1 MKKLFVFLL
10 LLIATTLLA
19 DIVKRGAPISKDA
32 KPATLADVLAS
43 PEKYSKD
50 AVLVEGV
57 IENVCQMKGC
67 WMQLTPEAGKA
78 GIRVTF
84 KDYGFFVPTD
94 SKGMKARA
102 EGVTTVKTLS
112 KKEADH
118 LEHEDGATLKRN
130 PDGTVTEVAFV
141 ASGVKLTKIAP

>member
-1 MKKLFVFLL
+1 MKKLFVLL
-10 LLIATTLLA
+10 LLLAATTLLS
-19 DIVKRGAPISKDA
+19 DTVKRGAPISKDA
-32 KPATLADVLAS
+32 KATPLADVLAS
-43 PEKYSKD
+43 PDKYSKD

-102 EGVTTVKTLS
+102 EGMVTVKTLS

-130 PDGTVTEVAFV
+130 ADGTATEVAFV
-141 ASGVKLTKIAP
+141 ASGVELSK

>member
-1 MKKLFVFLL
+1 MKNAAALL
-10 LLIATTLLA
+10 VALSLAATAFAA
-19 DIVKRGAPISKDA
+19 DVMKRGEPISKDA
-32 KPATLADVLAS
+32 KATPLADVLAS
-43 PEKYSKD
+43 PDKYSKD

-94 SKGMKARA
+94 SKGMKGRA
-102 EGVTTVKTLS
+102 EGMVTVKTLS
-112 KKEADH
+112 KKESDH
-118 LEHEDGATLKRN
+118 REHEDGATLKRN
-130 PDGTVTEVAFV
+130 ADRPATEVACV
-141 ASGVKLTKIAP
+141 ASGVELTK

>member
-1 MKKLFVFLL
+1 MKHSAV
-10 LLIATTLLA
+10 LLA
-19 DIVKRGAPISKDA
+19 LLFAVTTAFAADTVKRGEPISKDA
-32 KPATLADVLAS
+32 KATPLADVLAS
-43 PEKYSKD
+43 PDKYSKD

-102 EGVTTVKTLS
+102 AGLVTVKTLS

-130 PDGTVTEVAFV
+130 ADGTATEVAFV
-141 ASGVKLTKIAP
+141 ASGVELTK

>member
-1 MKKLFVFLL
+1 MKKLFAFLL
-10 LLIATTLLA
+10 LLAATTLLA
-19 DIVKRGAPISKDA
+19 DTVVKRGAPISKDA
-32 KPATLADVLAS
+32 KATPLADVLAS
-43 PEKYSKD
+43 PDKYAKD

-67 WMQLTPEAGKA
+67 WMQLTPVAGKA
-78 GIRVTF
+78 GMRVTF
-84 KDYGFFVPTD
+84 KDYGFFVPMD

-102 EGVTTVKTLS
+102 EGMVTVKTLS

-130 PDGTVTEVAFV
+130 PDGTATEVAFV
-141 ASGVKLTKIAP
+141 ASGVELTK